1 MPKLVNAGPAW
12 LTERPLSDPPDAQAL
27 RDLWKTDIVIDHPAV
42 TGTGAGTE
50 PQRALA
56 MQRTAISI
64 IEMPPERT
72 WTWFDQ
78 YVADRSILL
87 VWNRPF
93 RSSEEMNRHQLA
105 RWLDRVG
112 TNDTIL
118 GLGDVGRLDAWRGPT
133 WSSTYAP
140 GPASGLISATTTAAG
155 AEPSAAASDGVSGC
169 GQRPRSL
176 TRGRESHTPTHQCQ
190 RRGNRLRTG
199 RTEVERERGRACWT
213 RRDSEFTNS

>member
-1 MPKLVNAGPAW
+1 
-12 LTERPLSDPPDAQAL
+12 
-27 RDLWKTDIVIDHPAV
+27 
-42 TGTGAGTE
+42 
-50 PQRALA
+50 

-118 GLGDVGRLDAWRGPT
+118 GLGDVGRLDAWRGSHMVVDVRARP
-133 WSSTYAP
+133 
-140 GPASGLISATTTAAG
+140 
-155 AEPSAAASDGVSGC
+155 
-169 GQRPRSL
+169 GQRAHLSNHDGDTDGL
-176 TRGRESHTPTHQCQ
+176 HH
-190 RRGNRLRTG
+190 
-199 RTEVERERGRACWT
+199 A
-213 RRDSEFTNS
+213 EFTE